1 MRSSSWIESLRS
13 APLTTDPVGPA
24 VASTLRGDRARR
36 LGHDDREREALART
50 RYETVDQ
57 LRRALRASSDHDP
70 VGLEGRQRIRN
81 CLKRICVA
89 DATLDV
95 NCGSS
100 QLPDKCGQPF
110 LCPTASGVF
119 VRQPVPEPGV
129 QRRRDDED
137 LGVRQPGGNDD
148 VDGDEEDVGRAR
160 FSPEARNL
168 VQGGEWCRT
177 IDAPALARVAESA
190 DDSVGDRVV
199 GL

>member
-1 MRSSSWIESLRS
+1 
-13 APLTTDPVGPA
+13 LTTDPVGPA
-24 VASTLRGDRARR
+24 VASTLSGDRARH

-95 NCGSS
+95 NCGLS

-110 LCPTASGVF
+110 LRPTASGVF

-137 LGVRQPGGNDD
+137 LGVRQPGGNDH
-148 VDGDEEDVGRAR
+148 VDGDDEDIGRAR
-160 FSPEARNL
+160 FLPKARNL
-168 VQGGEWCRT
+168 VQEGESCRT